1 MLLIEM
7 LPDIFPLLVAAVV
20 VAVIVVLKVTEMRMN
35 RKRKANGEKPLTE
48 EQQIVNVIDWTKR

>member
-20 VAVIVVLKVTEMRMN
+20 VAVIIVLKVTEMRMN

>member
-35 RKRKANGEKPLTE
+35 RKSKANGEKPLTE
-48 EQQIVNVIDWTKR
+48 EQQIVNVIDWTKH